1 MSPAAER
8 GFDRIGALLI
18 VAIRGGVRGQGCGSL
33 IRDAITHDEECCKL
47 KPVKCADNWKILVY
61 LFVL

>member
-1 MSPAAER
+1 
-8 GFDRIGALLI
+8 LV

-33 IRDAITHDEECCKL
+33 IRDAITHNEECCKL
-47 KPVKCADNWKILVY
+47 VSVKCADNWKILVN